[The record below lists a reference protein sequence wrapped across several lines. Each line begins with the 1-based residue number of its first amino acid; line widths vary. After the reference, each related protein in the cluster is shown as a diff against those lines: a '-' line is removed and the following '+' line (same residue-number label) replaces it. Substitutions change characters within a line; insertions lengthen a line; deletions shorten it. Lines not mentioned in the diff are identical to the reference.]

1 MILSQ
6 ERWMELRAFKALA
19 DAGATWA
26 EIARETGYDWRT
38 VKRYLSSDASAAPP
52 VPARRG
58 PGPRKTDR
66 YAHLIDAWL
75 RAQPKLKASVIWERL
90 VAEHG
95 FTGHYQRVKV
105 YVREN
110 RARLTEAEPEPV
122 GFHRRF
128 EVLPG
133 GQAQVDWGDE
143 GEIATATGPLRVSS
157 FHMTLSYSRDPFCC
171 FTAAQDLG
179 TFWDCHRRAFAHFGG
194 VPAVIVYDRTKTV
207 VRRHVG
213 RGQATPLH
221 PEAVAFASHY
231 DFVIWLAAPYR
242 AQTKGRVER
251 QVEIVRSHV
260 LAGRSFASLG
270 ELDAAFAAW
279 LPIRRAQVHRTHGEV
294 IAVRAE
300 RDRAALSRLPA
311 QPYVVCDRHTRRVGR
326 DALVS
331 FGASHYSVPWRRVR
345 PGGRVELRVTP
356 AEVAIFSLGP
366 DPCLLATHPRATGRG
381 GWVVDQ
387 AHWDGLADRADAQ
400 PLPPCGGDCELAGP
414 PDPEPGQLELPGI
427 TGWAQLPAARV
438 LVARRTLATYDHAG
452 GLTGGLR

>member
-6 ERWMELRAFKALA
+6 EQWMELRAFKALA

-38 VKRYLSSDASAAPP
+38 VKRYLSTDAPP
-52 VPARRG
+52 APPAPAKRG
-58 PGPRKTDR
+58 PGPRKTDP
-66 YAHLIDAWL
+66 YTHLIDAWL

-90 VAEHG
+90 VTEHG
-95 FTGHYQRVKV
+95 FQGHYQRVKV

-110 RARLTEAEPEPV
+110 RARLTEAEPEPA

-133 GQAQVDWGDE
+133 AQAQVDWGDE
-143 GEIATATGPLRVSS
+143 GEIPTATGPLRVSS
-157 FHMTLSYSRDPFCC
+157 FHMTLAYSRDPFCC

-221 PEAVAFASHY
+221 PEAVAFAGHY
-231 DFVIWLAAPYR
+231 DFAVWLAAPYR

-260 LAGRSFASLG
+260 LDGRGFASLG
-270 ELDAAFAAW
+270 ELDAAFATW
-279 LPIRRAQVHRTHGEV
+279 LPHRRAQIHRTHGEV
-294 IAVRAE
+294 IGVRAE
-300 RDRAALSRLPA
+300 RDRAAL
-311 QPYVVCDRHTRRVGR
+311 G
-326 DALVS
+326 
-331 FGASHYSVPWRRVR
+331 
-345 PGGRVELRVTP
+345 
-356 AEVAIFSLGP
+356 
-366 DPCLLATHPRATGRG
+366 
-381 GWVVDQ
+381 
-387 AHWDGLADRADAQ
+387 
-400 PLPPCGGDCELAGP
+400 PLPEQP
-414 PDPEPGQLELPGI
+414 
-427 TGWAQLPAARV
+427 
-438 LVARRTLATYDHAG
+438 
-452 GLTGGLR
+452 

>member
-6 ERWMELRAFKALA
+6 EQWMELRAFKALA
-19 DAGATWA
+19 EAGATWA

-38 VKRYLSSDASAAPP
+38 VKRHLSADASSRPP
-52 VPARRG
+52 VPAKRG
-58 PGPRKTDR
+58 PGPRKTDP

-90 VAEHG
+90 VTEHG
-95 FTGHYQRVKV
+95 FEGHYQRVKI

-110 RARLTEAEPEPV
+110 RARLTATQTEPV

-133 GQAQVDWGDE
+133 SQAQVDWGDE
-143 GEIATATGPLRVSS
+143 GQIQTRAGPLSVFS

-171 FTAAQDLG
+171 FTASQDLG

-207 VRRHVG
+207 VGRHVG

-221 PEAVAFASHY
+221 PEAVAFAGHY
-231 DFVIWLAAPYR
+231 DFTIWLAAPYR

-260 LAGRSFASLG
+260 LTGRSFASLG

-294 IAVRAE
+294 IAVRADC
-300 RDRAALSRLPA
+300 DRAALRPLPA
-311 QPYVVCDRHTRRVGR
+311 QPYVVCDRHTRRVGK
-326 DALVS
+326 DALIS
-331 FGASHYSVPWRRVR
+331 FEASHYWVPWRRVR
-345 PGGRVELRVTP
+345 PSGRVELRVTP
-356 AEVAIFSLGP
+356 TEVAIWSLGP
-366 DPCLLATHPRATGRG
+366 SQQLLATHPRAAGRG

-387 AHWDGLADRADAQ
+387 SHWEGLADRVDAQ
-400 PLPPCGGDCELAGP
+400 PLPPCADDCELTGP
-414 PDPEPGQLELPGI
+414 PEPEPGQLELPGI
-427 TGWAQLPAARV
+427 AGWASSPAARV
-438 LVARRTLATYDHAG
+438 LVAQRRLAVYDQLVGVAS
-452 GLTGGLR
+452 

>member
-6 ERWMELRAFKALA
+6 EAWMDLRRFKTLA
-19 DAGATWA
+19 EAGATWA
-26 EIARETGYDWRT
+26 EIARESGYDWRT
-38 VKRYLSSDASAAPP
+38 VKRYLTTDAPATPPAP
-52 VPARRG
+52 AKRG
-58 PGPRKTDR
+58 PGPRTIDP

-75 RAQPKLKASVIWERL
+75 RRQPKLKASVIWERL

-95 FTGHYQRVKV
+95 FTGHYQRVKI

-110 RARLTEAEPEPV
+110 RARLTAVEPEPV

-133 GQAQVDWGDE
+133 AQAQVDWGDE
-143 GEIATATGPLRVSS
+143 GEIQTQAGPLSVSS

-179 TFWDCHRRAFAHFGG
+179 TFWDCHRRAFAHFSG
-194 VPAVIVYDRTKTV
+194 VPQVIVYDRTKTV
-207 VRRHVG
+207 VKRHVG

-221 PEAVAFASHY
+221 PEALAFAEHY
-231 DFVIWLAAPYR
+231 DFAIWLAAPYR

-260 LAGRSFASLG
+260 LAGRSFAALG

-300 RDRAALSRLPA
+300 RDRAALRPLPE
-311 QPYVVCDRHTRRVGR
+311 QPYVVCDRHTRRVGK

-331 FGASHYSVPWRRVR
+331 FAASHYSVPWRRVR
-345 PGGRVELRVTP
+345 PGARVELRVTP
-356 AEVAIFSLGP
+356 TQVAIFSLGRQQQ
-366 DPCLLATHPRATGRG
+366 LLATHPRATQRG
-381 GWVVDQ
+381 GWVVDPT
-387 AHWDGLADRADAQ
+387 HWDGLANRTDTQ
-400 PLPPCGGDCELAGP
+400 PLPPCADDCELAP
-414 PDPEPGQLELPGI
+414 PPLLEPGQLELPGI
-427 TGWAQLPAARV
+427 AGWTQLPAARV
-438 LVARRTLATYDHAG
+438 LVAHRTLATYDHAG
-452 GLTGGLR
+452 GLR

>member
-6 ERWMELRAFKALA
+6 EQWMNLRAFKALA
-19 DAGATWA
+19 EAGATWA

-38 VKRYLSSDASAAPP
+38 VKRYLSADALVAPP
-52 VPARRG
+52 APARRG
-58 PGPRKTDR
+58 PGPRLIDP
-66 YAHLIDAWL
+66 YAHLVDTWL
-75 RAQPKLKASVIWERL
+75 RRQPKLKASGIWERL

-95 FTGHYQRVKV
+95 FPGHYQRVKV
-105 YVREN
+105 YVREH
-110 RARLTEAEPEPV
+110 RARLTATEAEPA

-133 GQAQVDWGDE
+133 AQAQVDWGDE
-143 GEIATATGPLRVSS
+143 GELQTATGPLRAYS
-157 FHMTLSYSRDPFCC
+157 FHMVLSYSRDPFCC

-179 TFWDCHRRAFAHFGG
+179 TFWDCHRRAFAYFGG
-194 VPAVIVYDRTKTV
+194 VPAQIVYDRTKTV

-221 PEAVAFASHY
+221 PEALAFAGHY
-231 DFVIWLAAPYR
+231 DFAIWLAAPHR

-260 LAGRSFASLG
+260 LAGRVFASLG

-279 LPIRRAQVHRTHGEV
+279 LPIRRAQTHRTHGEV

-300 RDRAALSRLPA
+300 RDRAALGPLPA
-311 QPYVVCDRHTRRVGR
+311 QPYVVCERHIRRVGK
-326 DALVS
+326 DALIS

-356 AEVAIFSLGP
+356 TEVAIFSLGGQQQ
-366 DPCLLATHPRATGRG
+366 LLATHPRALQRG

-387 AHWDGLADRADAQ
+387 THWDGLPNRNDAEL
-400 PLPPCGGDCELAGP
+400 LPPCTGDAELIGAP
-414 PDPEPGQLELPGI
+414 QPGQLELPGI
-427 TGWAQLPAARV
+427 AGWTRLPAARV
-438 LVARRTLATYDHAG
+438 LVAHRTLATYDHAG
-452 GLTGGLR
+452 GLR

>member
-1 MILSQ
+1 M
-6 ERWMELRAFKALA
+6 AAHDPLA
-19 DAGATWA
+19 GAIDEPPCVQGAGRGRATWA
-26 EIARETGYDWRT
+26 EITRETGYDWRT
-38 VKRYLSSDASAAPP
+38 VKRYLSAEAPSAPP
-52 VPARRG
+52 VPAKRG
-58 PGPRKTDR
+58 SGPRKTDP
-66 YAHLIDAWL
+66 YAGLIDAWL
-75 RAQPKLKASVIWERL
+75 RRQPRLKASVIHERL

-105 YVREN
+105 YVGEN

-133 GQAQVDWGDE
+133 AQAQVDWGDE
-143 GEIATATGPLRVSS
+143 GELQTATGPLRVSS
-157 FHMTLSYSRDPFCC
+157 FHLTLAYSRDPFCC

-194 VPAVIVYDRTKTV
+194 VPAQIVYDRTKTV

-213 RGQATPLH
+213 RGQQTPLH

-231 DFVIWLAAPYR
+231 DFAIWLAAPYR

-270 ELDAAFAAW
+270 ELDAAFATW

-294 IAVRAE
+294 IGVRAE
-300 RDRAALSRLPA
+300 RDRAALGPLPA
-311 QPYVVCDRHTRRVGR
+311 QPYVVCDWHTRRVGK

-331 FGASHYSVPWRRVR
+331 FAASHYSVPWRRVR

-356 AEVAIFSLGP
+356 AEVAIWSLGP
-366 DPCLLATHPRATGRG
+366 GQELLATHPAPCSAAAGSSTRRTGTGYPTAPRPSRSRRAPATASSPPHPSRS
-381 GWVVDQ
+381 Q
-387 AHWDGLADRADAQ
+387 ASSSCPAS
-400 PLPPCGGDCELAGP
+400 PAGP
-414 PDPEPGQLELPGI
+414 LWRVATAQQPG
-427 TGWAQLPAARV
+427 AC
-438 LVARRTLATYDHAG
+438 
-452 GLTGGLR
+452 

>member
-38 VKRYLSSDASAAPP
+38 VKRYLSYDASAAPP
-52 VPARRG
+52 APAKRG
-58 PGPRKTDR
+58 PGRRKTDP

-75 RAQPKLKASVIWERL
+75 RRQPKLKASVIWERL

-95 FTGHYQRVKV
+95 FQGHYQRVKV

-110 RARLTEAEPEPV
+110 RARLTEAEPEPA

-128 EVLPG
+128 EVLAG
-133 GQAQVDWGDE
+133 AQAQVDWGDE

-157 FHMTLSYSRDPFCC
+157 FHMTLAYSRDPFCC

-194 VPAVIVYDRTKTV
+194 VPATIVYDRTKTV

-231 DFVIWLAAPYR
+231 DFTIWLAAPYR

-260 LAGRSFASLG
+260 LDGRSFVSLG
-270 ELDAAFAAW
+270 ELDAAFATW
-279 LPIRRAQVHRTHGEV
+279 PLGGRSGL
-294 IAVRAE
+294 VRLI
-300 RDRAALSRLPA
+300 DRAVSACLVRSSLRPRRFCSETRL
-311 QPYVVCDRHTRRVGR
+311 G
-326 DALVS
+326 
-331 FGASHYSVPWRRVR
+331 
-345 PGGRVELRVTP
+345 
-356 AEVAIFSLGP
+356 
-366 DPCLLATHPRATGRG
+366 
-381 GWVVDQ
+381 
-387 AHWDGLADRADAQ
+387 
-400 PLPPCGGDCELAGP
+400 
-414 PDPEPGQLELPGI
+414 
-427 TGWAQLPAARV
+427 
-438 LVARRTLATYDHAG
+438 
-452 GLTGGLR
+452 

>member
-1 MILSQ
+1 MILCQ
-6 ERWMELRAFKALA
+6 EQWMELRAFKALA

-38 VKRYLSSDASAAPP
+38 VKRYLSTDAPAAPP
-52 VPARRG
+52 APAKRG
-58 PGPRKTDR
+58 PGPRKIDP
-66 YAHLIDAWL
+66 YAHLVDAWL
-75 RAQPKLKASVIWERL
+75 RRQPKLKASVIWERL

-95 FTGHYQRVKV
+95 FTGHYQRVKI

-110 RARLTEAEPEPV
+110 RARLTATEPTPA

-133 GQAQVDWGDE
+133 AQAQVDWGDE
-143 GEIATATGPLRVSS
+143 GEILTAGGPLHAHS

-194 VPAVIVYDRTKTV
+194 VPLMIVYDRTKTV

-231 DFVIWLAAPYR
+231 GFAIRLAPARRPQ
-242 AQTKGRVER
+242 AKGRVER

-260 LAGRSFASLG
+260 LDGREFDSLAT
-270 ELDAAFAAW
+270 LDAAFLAW
-279 LPIRRAQVHRTHGEV
+279 LLTRRAQVHRTHGEV

-300 RDRAALSRLPA
+300 RDRAALSPLPA
-311 QPYVVCDRHTRRVGR
+311 QPYLVCERHTRRVAK
-326 DALVS
+326 DCLIS
-331 FGASHYSVPWRRVR
+331 FQASCYSVPWRAVR
-345 PGGRVELRVTP
+345 PGVRVELRVTP
-356 AEVAIFSLGP
+356 SEVVIWSLGRQP
-366 DPCLLATHPRATGRG
+366 QLLATHPRATYRG
-381 GWVVDQ
+381 TWQVDQ
-387 AHWDGLADRADAQ
+387 THWDGLPDSSQ
-400 PLPPCGGDCELAGP
+400 PRPACTGDCELAP
-414 PDPEPGQLELPGI
+414 APASEPGQLTLGELA
-427 TGWAQLPAARV
+427 GWAQTPAAKV
-438 LVARRTLATYDHAG
+438 PVARRTLATYDLAG
-452 GLTGGLR
+452 GLG

>member
-6 ERWMELRAFKALA
+6 ERWMNLRAFKALA

-26 EIARETGYDWRT
+26 EIARETGCDWRT
-38 VKRYLSSDASAAPP
+38 VKRYLSTDAPATPP

-58 PGPRKTDR
+58 PGRRMIDP

-75 RAQPKLKASVIWERL
+75 AKQPRLKASVIHERL

-95 FTGHYQRVKV
+95 FGGHYQRVKV

-110 RARLTEAEPEPV
+110 RARLTDADPQPI

-133 GQAQVDWGDE
+133 AQAQVDWGDE
-143 GEIATATGPLRVSS
+143 GELVTATGPLHTYS

-171 FTAAQDLG
+171 FVAAQDLG
-179 TFWDCHRRAFAHFGG
+179 SFWDCHRRAFVHFGG
-194 VPAVIVYDRTKTV
+194 VPATIVYDRTKTV

-221 PEAVAFASHY
+221 PEAVAFAAHY
-231 DFVIWLAAPYR
+231 GFAIWLAAPGR
-242 AQTKGRVER
+242 PQPKGRVER
-251 QVEIVRSHV
+251 QVELVRSHV
-260 LAGRSFASLG
+260 LEGRSFASLA

-300 RDRAALSRLPA
+300 RDRAALGRLPEH
-311 QPYVVCDRHTRRVGR
+311 PYVVCDRHIRRVGK
-326 DALVS
+326 DALIS
-331 FGASHYSVPWRRVR
+331 FAASHYSVPWRKVR
-345 PGGRVELRVTP
+345 PGSRVELRVTP
-356 AEVAIFSLGP
+356 AEVAIFSLGGQQR
-366 DPCLLATHPRATGRG
+366 LLATHPRAAGRG
-381 GWVVDQ
+381 SWVVDQ
-387 AHWDGLADRADAQ
+387 THWDGLPDRADRQ
-400 PLPPCGGDCELAGP
+400 PLPPCAGDGELISS
-414 PDPEPGQLELPGI
+414 PDPEPGQLQLPGI
-427 TGWAQLPAARV
+427 GGWASSPAARV
-438 LVARRTLATYDHAG
+438 LVAQRRLAVYDQLAEVAS
-452 GLTGGLR
+452 